1 MTYTSVM
8 PWSCI
13 TLPIASGVS
22 SFCHEVNLVFFQH
35 LVRDLLADVGLHL
48 VVAVDHLDLE
58 PRHLAPEVIEG
69 ELDRVPHV
77 LADDA
82 LRARQRGDEADLH
95 LLLRER
101 RPGSEERGGETDCNG
116 A

>member
-8 PWSCI
+8 PSSCI
-13 TLPIASGVS
+13 TLPIASGVW
-22 SFCHEVNLVFFQH
+22 SFCHDVRPDDSRDEIDLVFFQH
-35 LVRDLLADVGLHL
+35 LVRDLLAHVGLDL
-48 VVAVDHLDLE
+48 VVAVDHLDVE
-58 PRHLAPEVIEG
+58 PRHLAPEVIERK
-69 ELDRVPHV
+69 LDRVLHV

-101 RPGSEERGGETDCNG
+101 GP
-116 A
+116 